1 MGFIAI
7 RAPQRRVS
15 GSFVSDALVLTNHRW
30 PLIADVFMSCPF
42 ISGGEMDR
50 CVEDGKTVSKTKR
63 QNYQRAV
70 ELECSTHLEV
80 RALVPQSD

>member
-1 MGFIAI
+1 
-7 RAPQRRVS
+7 
-15 GSFVSDALVLTNHRW
+15 
-30 PLIADVFMSCPF
+30 
-42 ISGGEMDR
+42 MDR